1 MSILDTLQAK
11 VDAIDSDSTMSEIL
25 SLLHSVKDHP
35 HKSVYDSAGLMP
47 TDSAYLGSIAYSDY
61 RDTMYVFTNID
72 SGWKLLDSDVAT
84 SIPPN
89 SVAQGSNFGYAA
101 GGRYDALN
109 IIDKYPFAADANAT
123 DVGDLLYGVVQ
134 NTGVSS
140 KDYGYS
146 EGGNSPT
153 IPTNPPAYTDII
165 QKWPTAADAN
175 ATDVADLLGI
185 FGYSGSTFSETHGY
199 VVGNSPNS
207 NVIQKH
213 EFSTDGDATDV
224 GDLLNAQHGSTGN
237 SCSTTHGYVA
247 GGTNPAFPTTYTNTI
262 QKFPFAVDENSTDV
276 GDLLVGAQFASG
288 AQSTTHGY
296 HCGGQ
301 EAVGFGY
308 QNVIEKYSH
317 STDENSSDVGD
328 MLATGY
334 FAFGASSTTHG
345 YVAGQTP
352 PSSNVTIQK
361 FSFSADENA
370 TDVGDLT
377 TGRYNAASAHH

>member
-1 MSILDTLQAK
+1 MSILDTLQAR

-35 HKSVYDSAGLMP
+35 YKSVYDSAGLMP
-47 TDSAYLGSIAYSDY
+47 TDSAYLGSIAYSDN

-72 SGWKLLDSDVAT
+72 SGWKLLDSDAAT

-101 GGRYDALN
+101 GGRFTALD
-109 IIDKYPFAADANAT
+109 IIDKYPFASDADAT

-134 NTGVSS
+134 NTGASS

-146 EGGNSPT
+146 EGGNSPS
-153 IPTNPPAYTDII
+153 IPTNPPAVTDII

-175 ATDVADLLGI
+175 ATDVADLLGA
-185 FGYSGSTFSETHGY
+185 FAYSGSTFSETHGY
-199 VVGNSPNS
+199 VVGNNPNS

-224 GDLLNAQHGSTGN
+224 GDLLNAMHAATGN

-262 QKFPFAVDENSTDV
+262 QKFPFATDENSTDV
-276 GDLLVGAQFASG
+276 GDLLVGAQFGSG

-296 HCGGQ
+296 HAGGQ
-301 EAVGFGY
+301 EASGFGY

-317 STDENSSDVGD
+317 STDENSTDVGD
-328 MLATGY
+328 ALATGY

-345 YVAGQTP
+345 YIAGQTP

-377 TGRYNAASAHH
+377 SGRYNAASAHH